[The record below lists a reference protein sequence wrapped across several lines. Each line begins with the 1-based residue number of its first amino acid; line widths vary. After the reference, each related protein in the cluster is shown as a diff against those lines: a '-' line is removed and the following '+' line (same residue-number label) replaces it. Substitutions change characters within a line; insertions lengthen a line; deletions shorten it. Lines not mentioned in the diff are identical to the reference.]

1 MLEFNSLQ
9 SLIFVFANVT
19 INLVETRV
27 EVGVEK
33 ATIESPIIRSLGIL
47 TKTFFILLQTS
58 LF

>member
-27 EVGVEK
+27 EVEVEK